1 VNFFDYTL
9 ITIIGLS
16 MVLSLWRGFV
26 REIISLIGL
35 VLAFFAAS
43 RVAGDTSDILDDY
56 ISNNTVS
63 DVAAFIL
70 VFVLVMMVVGL
81 IGMMVRKLVD
91 LADLTATDRT
101 LGVFFGAARGMLL
114 IGVVFLIYTSY
125 AKPDHPWMTKSI
137 LTPYVIQLSE
147 LIGKTI
153 PEDYPFSTRTHG
165 RLPSPQISQQAL
177 EVISNHIPIQDK
189 DAMKEILLDTLKEA
203 KP

>member
-1 VNFFDYTL
+1 MNFFDYTL

-63 DVAAFIL
+63 DVASFIL
-70 VFVLVMMVVGL
+70 VFVLVMMIVGV
-81 IGMMVRKLVD
+81 IGMLVRKLVD
-91 LADLTATDRT
+91 MADLTATDRT

-114 IGVVFLIYTSY
+114 VGIVFLVYTSY
-125 AKPDHPWMTKSI
+125 AKPDHPWMTKSM

-153 PEDYPFSTRTHG
+153 PEDYPFSTRKEG
-165 RLPSPQISQQAL
+165 KLPSPQISQQAL
-177 EVISNHIPIQDK
+177 KTISNHIPIEDK
-189 DAMKEILLDTLKEA
+189 EAMKELLLDTLEEA